1 MYGCGMELLWHPNT
15 INRKRFFFAMDD
27 SRYQIKRHPHR
38 LLEKVFMVT
47 QVHVDKK
54 DKCTI
59 SAEIS
64 LLDERSNAYSMKDDA
79 QRFII
84 QGSKKK
90 KDIHVKMNMC

>member
-1 MYGCGMELLWHPNT
+1 
-15 INRKRFFFAMDD
+15 
-27 SRYQIKRHPHR
+27 
-38 LLEKVFMVT
+38 MVT

-64 LLDERSNAYSMKDDA
+64 LLDERSNDYSMKDDA

-90 KDIHVKMNMC
+90 IYM